1 MKPWLA
7 FALVVVVASNAAA
20 LWRARANRQGEPES
34 RLTLSSREV
43 FVNTHGSDNS
53 GASVMLKYETLPAPE
68 AIGLNCAEKNPE
80 EDRAAFAA
88 LELDGPGF
96 AKLAP
101 IQGPYN
107 SQRPRLVVVAVAYD
121 PAALRARY
129 PDRTRV
135 MILPATL
142 YRFGTCMVRKLH
154 GSDIH
159 LTREQAARVEGTDKI
174 HATIAIGSRYEP
186 WVEDASPE

>member
-7 FALVVVVASNAAA
+7 FAVVVVVASNAAA

-43 FVNTHGSDNS
+43 FLNTHGSDNS
-53 GASVMLKYETLPAPE
+53 GASLMLKYETLPAPE
-68 AIGLNCAEKNPE
+68 AIGINCDSKVREG
-80 EDRAAFAA
+80 DHSAFAA

-107 SQRPRLVVVAVAYD
+107 SQRPRLVVVALAYD
-121 PAALRARY
+121 PRALRARY
-129 PDRTRV
+129 SDRTRV

-142 YRFGTCMVRKLH
+142 YRFGTCMVRKLY
-154 GSDIH
+154 GSGVH
-159 LTREQAARVEGTDKI
+159 LTRDQAARVEGRDRI
-174 HATIAIGSRYEP
+174 RATIAVGSRYEP
-186 WVEDASPE
+186 WAEDASPE